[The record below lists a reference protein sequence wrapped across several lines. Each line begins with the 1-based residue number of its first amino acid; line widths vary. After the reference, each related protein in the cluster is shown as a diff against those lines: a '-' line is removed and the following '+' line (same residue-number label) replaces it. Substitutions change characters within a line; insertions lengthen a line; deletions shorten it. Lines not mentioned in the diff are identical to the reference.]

1 MENFLNRFVDD
12 EARKSYLMDL
22 NESQAET
29 LLHAA
34 RDAAENAY
42 APYSHFPVGAAL
54 LLEDGTIVTGVNV
67 ENASYGLTIC
77 AERTAV
83 VSAVAQG
90 HRQFSAIAVWASRR
104 PHGSVTPC
112 GACRQFLAEF
122 MDAESL
128 VICSDTQTGKLKHFT
143 MANLLPEMFGL
154 PPALSDNCRDRDSN
168 RLDD

>member
-1 MENFLNRFVDD
+1 MGL
-12 EARKSYLMDL
+12 SQL
-22 NESQAET
+22 QAEA
-29 LLHAA
+29 LLSAA

-54 LLEDGTIVTGVNV
+54 LLEDGAIMTGVNV
-67 ENASYGLTIC
+67 ENVSYGLTIC

-122 MDAESL
+122 MNAESL
-128 VICSDTQTGKLKHFT
+128 VICSDVQTGKLKHFT

-154 PPALSDNCRDRDSN
+154 TPALSDNYQDRGSS
-168 RLDD
+168 RPDD

>member
-1 MENFLNRFVDD
+1 MGL
-12 EARKSYLMDL
+12 SQL
-22 NESQAET
+22 QAEA
-29 LLHAA
+29 LLQAA

-54 LLEDGTIVTGVNV
+54 LLEDGAIVTGVNV

-104 PHGSVTPC
+104 PYGSVTPC

-128 VICSDTQTGKLKHFT
+128 VLCSDAETGRLKRFT
-143 MANLLPEMFGL
+143 MADLLPEMFG
-154 PPALSDNCRDRDSN
+154 PPPDSADNYQDRDSN
-168 RLDD
+168 TPDD